1 MGAKTMTE
9 NPLTVPDMQ
18 FEVSYTPSTIKIENE
33 ELLESLIEQ
42 TTEHYSNQVFKFDAE
57 NVAEAKQ
64 AKIVLNKIAKMIDD
78 RRKEIK
84 ADYSQP
90 LNTFEEK
97 MKRYVERIKKVSDDI
112 NSGIKLFDESEK
124 AIRIEKIK
132 IEMEK
137 IAEPLNIEPEAIEI
151 STSWI
156 NKTAFTTKGE
166 VKGKILDEIHDKMK
180 IVAMQKSQI
189 AADKATI
196 TDYAEIAGLDPYAWS
211 GLIDQGWSVADIREK
226 IKQAVEDKRRREQA
240 EKEAEAERQR
250 KKAEYDAAI
259 AEMEREKAVET
270 NQGTLVDPETG
281 ELIQAA
287 NNEPSVPMTEM
298 DDNPTM
304 TVTLQLTA
312 SRQKL
317 ANLNE
322 YLVENGI
329 SVVPVQ

>member
-1 MGAKTMTE
+1 MTE

-64 AKIVLNKIAKMIDD
+64 AKIDLNKIAKMIDD

-180 IVAMQKSQI
+180 IVAMQRSQI

-287 NNEPSVPMTEM
+287 NNEPLVLMTEM

-304 TVTLQLTA
+304 MVTLQLTA

>member
-1 MGAKTMTE
+1 MTE
-9 NPLTVPDMQ
+9 NPLVVPDMQ

-42 TTEHYSNQVFKFDAE
+42 TTEHYSNQVFKFDEE

-64 AKIVLNKIAKMIDD
+64 AKIDLNKIAKMIDD

-151 STSWI
+151 STTWI

-180 IVAMQKSQI
+180 IVAMQRSQI

-287 NNEPSVPMTEM
+287 NNEPLVLMTEM

-304 TVTLQLTA
+304 MVTLQLTA

>member
-1 MGAKTMTE
+1 MTE

-18 FEVSYTPSTIKIENE
+18 FEISYTPSTIKIENE

-64 AKIVLNKIAKMIDD
+64 AKIDLNKIAKMIDD

-97 MKRYVERIKKVSDDI
+97 MKQYVERIKKVSDDI
-112 NSGIKLFDESEK
+112 NSGIKLFDEAEK
-124 AIRIEKIK
+124 AVRLEKVK
-132 IEMEK
+132 KEMVK
-137 IAEPLNIEPEAIEI
+137 IAEPLNIDPESIEI
-151 STSWI
+151 SSSWLTK
-156 NKTAFTTKGE
+156 NSFTTKGE
-166 VKGKILDEIHDKMK
+166 VKGKVLDEIHDKLK
-180 IVAMQKSQI
+180 IVAMEKSQI
-189 AADKATI
+189 AADKATV

-211 GLIDQGWSVADIREK
+211 DLIDQGWSVADIREK
-226 IKQAVEDKRRREQA
+226 IKQAVEDKRRREQE

-250 KKAEYDAAI
+250 KQAEYDAAI
-259 AEMEREKAVET
+259 AEMERKKVVET
-270 NQGTLVDPETG
+270 NHGALVDPETG

-287 NNEPSVPMTEM
+287 NNEPSVPMAEM

-322 YLVENGI
+322 YLIETGI

>member
-9 NPLTVPDMQ
+9 NPLAVPDMQ

-64 AKIVLNKIAKMIDD
+64 AKIDLNKIAKMIDD

-132 IEMEK
+132 IEMKK

-180 IVAMQKSQI
+180 IVAMQRSQI

-240 EKEAEAERQR
+240 EEEAEAERQR

-287 NNEPSVPMTEM
+287 SNEPSVPMTEV

>member
-9 NPLTVPDMQ
+9 NPLVVPDMQ

-42 TTEHYSNQVFKFDAE
+42 TTEHYSNQVFKFDEE

-64 AKIVLNKIAKMIDD
+64 AKIDLNKIAKMIDD

-151 STSWI
+151 STTWI

-180 IVAMQKSQI
+180 IVAMQRSQI

-287 NNEPSVPMTEM
+287 NNEPSVPMTEV

>member
-1 MGAKTMTE
+1 MTE

-18 FEVSYTPSTIKIENE
+18 FEISYTPSTIKIENE

-64 AKIVLNKIAKMIDD
+64 AKIDLNKIAKMIDD

-90 LNTFEEK
+90 LNIFEEK
-97 MKRYVERIKKVSDDI
+97 MKRYVERIKVVSDDI

-124 AIRIEKIK
+124 AVRLEKVK
-132 IEMEK
+132 NEMVK
-137 IAEPLNIEPEAIEI
+137 IAEPLNIEPDTIEI
-151 STSWI
+151 STTWL
-156 NKTAFTTKGE
+156 NKSSFTTKGE

-180 IVAMQKSQI
+180 IVAMQRSQI

-287 NNEPSVPMTEM
+287 SNEPSVPMTEV

>member
-1 MGAKTMTE
+1 MTE
-9 NPLTVPDMQ
+9 NPLAVPDMQ

-42 TTEHYSNQVFKFDAE
+42 TTEHYSNQVFKFDEE

-64 AKIVLNKIAKMIDD
+64 AKTDLNKIAKMIDD

-180 IVAMQKSQI
+180 IVAMQRSQI

-287 NNEPSVPMTEM
+287 NNEPSVPMTEV
-298 DDNPTM
+298 DENPTM

>member
-1 MGAKTMTE
+1 MTE

-42 TTEHYSNQVFKFDAE
+42 TTEHYSNQVFKFDEE

-64 AKIVLNKIAKMIDD
+64 AKTDLNKIAKMIDD

-180 IVAMQKSQI
+180 IVAMQRSQI

>member
-42 TTEHYSNQVFKFDAE
+42 TTEHYSNQVFKFDEE

-64 AKIVLNKIAKMIDD
+64 AKTDLNKIAKMIDD

-180 IVAMQKSQI
+180 IVAMQRSQI

>member
-1 MGAKTMTE
+1 MTE
-9 NPLTVPDMQ
+9 NPLALQDVQ

-64 AKIVLNKIAKMIDD
+64 AKIDLNKIAKMIDD

-287 NNEPSVPMTEM
+287 NNEPSVPITEV

>member
-9 NPLTVPDMQ
+9 NPLAVPDMQ

-42 TTEHYSNQVFKFDAE
+42 TTEHYSNQVFKFDEE

-64 AKIVLNKIAKMIDD
+64 AKIDLNKIAKMIDD

-180 IVAMQKSQI
+180 IVAMQRSQI

-226 IKQAVEDKRRREQA
+226 IKQAVEDKHRREQA

-287 NNEPSVPMTEM
+287 NNEPSVLMTEV

>member
-1 MGAKTMTE
+1 
-9 NPLTVPDMQ
+9 
-18 FEVSYTPSTIKIENE
+18 
-33 ELLESLIEQ
+33 
-42 TTEHYSNQVFKFDAE
+42 
-57 NVAEAKQ
+57 
-64 AKIVLNKIAKMIDD
+64 
-78 RRKEIK
+78 
-84 ADYSQP
+84 
-90 LNTFEEK
+90 
-97 MKRYVERIKKVSDDI
+97 RYVERIKKVSDDI

-287 NNEPSVPMTEM
+287 NNEPSVPITEV

>member
-1 MGAKTMTE
+1 MTE
-9 NPLTVPDMQ
+9 NPLAVPDMQ

-64 AKIVLNKIAKMIDD
+64 AKIDLNKIAKMIDD

-132 IEMEK
+132 IEMKK

-180 IVAMQKSQI
+180 IVAMQRSQI

-240 EKEAEAERQR
+240 EEEAEAERQR

-287 NNEPSVPMTEM
+287 SNEPSVPMTEV

>member
-18 FEVSYTPSTIKIENE
+18 FEISYTPSTIKIENE

-64 AKIVLNKIAKMIDD
+64 AKIDLNKIAKMIDD

-90 LNTFEEK
+90 LNIFEEK
-97 MKRYVERIKKVSDDI
+97 MKRYVERIKVVSDDI

-124 AIRIEKIK
+124 AVRLEKVK
-132 IEMEK
+132 NEMVK
-137 IAEPLNIEPEAIEI
+137 IAEPLNIEPDTIEI
-151 STSWI
+151 STTWL
-156 NKTAFTTKGE
+156 NKSSFTTKGE

-180 IVAMQKSQI
+180 IVAMQRSQI

-287 NNEPSVPMTEM
+287 SNEPSVPMTEV

>member
-64 AKIVLNKIAKMIDD
+64 AKIDLNKIAKMIDD

-287 NNEPSVPMTEM
+287 NNEPSVPITEV

>member
-64 AKIVLNKIAKMIDD
+64 AKIDLNKIAKMIDD

-180 IVAMQKSQI
+180 IVAMQRSQI

-287 NNEPSVPMTEM
+287 NNEPLVLMTEM
-298 DDNPTM
+298 DENPTM
-304 TVTLQLTA
+304 MVTLQLTA

>member
-1 MGAKTMTE
+1 MTE

-64 AKIVLNKIAKMIDD
+64 AKIDLNKIAKMIDD

-287 NNEPSVPMTEM
+287 NNEPLVLMTEM

-304 TVTLQLTA
+304 
-312 SRQKL
+312 
-317 ANLNE
+317 
-322 YLVENGI
+322 
-329 SVVPVQ
+329 

>member
-1 MGAKTMTE
+1 MTE

-64 AKIVLNKIAKMIDD
+64 AKIDLNKIAKMIDD

-137 IAEPLNIEPEAIEI
+137 IAEPLNIESEAIEI

-287 NNEPSVPMTEM
+287 NNEPSVPITEV

>member
-1 MGAKTMTE
+1 MTE
-9 NPLTVPDMQ
+9 NLLALQDVQ

-64 AKIVLNKIAKMIDD
+64 AKIDLNKIAKMIDD

-287 NNEPSVPMTEM
+287 NNEPSVPITEV

>member
-1 MGAKTMTE
+1 MTE

-64 AKIVLNKIAKMIDD
+64 AKIDLNKIAKMIDD

-287 NNEPSVPMTEM
+287 NNEPSVPITEV